1 MNITLKF
8 ICVLLSII
16 ILTKNEIGAQEIP
29 QDILNEIR
37 AQNIIR
43 SDSILILVKLLKKSN
58 IDSIETIAIHKKI
71 SRLTNSMGDPI
82 RPREDTLIFTLNRQ
96 NLTQSDSIFYVL
108 SKIVLDE
115 RYGLRH
121 RGMALRQIGKI
132 HSFVSDSFLV
142 SKIGRLKG
150 IGGLYHD
157 DSSGVDFEVDLSMR
171 LLVHR
176 YGDYSILHP
185 FIAYLSAEIPA
196 QKNDYY
202 NNIYR
207 TYVKL
212 LKSIMD
218 IGTLNAWLAFQLKQ
232 SEGNKTLNTNIV
244 NLQKALRDL

>member
-1 MNITLKF
+1 MIYKLLQILSFYILINIELYGQT
-8 ICVLLSII
+8 
-16 ILTKNEIGAQEIP
+16 IP
-29 QDILNEIR
+29 L
-37 AQNIIR
+37 
-43 SDSILILVKLLKKSN
+43 SDSISILNKLFANPDLDSLEIDLIIKKR
-58 IDSIETIAIHKKI
+58 DAMLD
-71 SRLTNSMGDPI
+71 RLGDGQI
-82 RPREDTLIFTLNRQ
+82 VRPREDTLIFNLNRQ

-115 RYGLRH
+115 RYELRH

-132 HSFVSDSFLV
+132 HSFISDSFLV
-142 SKIGRLKG
+142 SKIGRLVG

-176 YGDYSILHP
+176 YGDYSILNP
-185 FIAYLSAEIPA
+185 FIAYMSAEIPA

-232 SEGNKTLNTNIV
+232 SEANKTLNTNIV

>member
-1 MNITLKF
+1 MKF
-8 ICVLLSII
+8 FKFSPILL
-16 ILTKNEIGAQEIP
+16 LAF
-29 QDILNEIR
+29 L
-37 AQNIIR
+37 AQNTQSCAQI
-43 SDSILILVKLLKKSN
+43 STTDSLRILDKLLQDPN
-58 IDSIETIAIHKKI
+58 IDSLGIITIWRKQIA
-71 SRLTNSMGDPI
+71 LMDGDKFK
-82 RPREDTLIFTLNRQ
+82 PREDTLIFTLNRQ

-115 RYGLRH
+115 RYGLSY

-157 DSSGVDFEVDLSMR
+157 DSSGIDFEVDLSMR

-176 YGDYSILHP
+176 YGDYSILNP
-185 FIAYLSAEIPA
+185 FIAYMSTEIPA

-202 NNIYR
+202 IDIYWP
-207 TYVKL
+207 YVLL

>member
-1 MNITLKF
+1 M
-8 ICVLLSII
+8 
-16 ILTKNEIGAQEIP
+16 
-29 QDILNEIR
+29 
-37 AQNIIR
+37 
-43 SDSILILVKLLKKSN
+43 LIVLKKYLY
-58 IDSIETIAIHKKI
+58 IKKI
-71 SRLTNSMGDPI
+71 SRLTNSMGDLI
-82 RPREDTLIFTLNRQ
+82 KPREDTLIFTLNRH

-108 SKIVLDE
+108 SKIVLNE
-115 RYGLRH
+115 RYGLSY
-121 RGMALRQIGKI
+121 RGMALQQIGKI
-132 HSFVSDSFLV
+132 HSFISDSFLV

-157 DSSGVDFEVDLSMR
+157 DSAGVDFEVDLSMR

-176 YGDYSILHP
+176 YGDYSILNP
-185 FIAYLSAEIPA
+185 FIAFMSAEIPA

-202 NNIYR
+202 IDIYWP
-207 TYVKL
+207 YVLL

>member
-1 MNITLKF
+1 MKF
-8 ICVLLSII
+8 FKFLPILLLAFLAQNTQSCAQISMMDSVI
-16 ILTKNEIGAQEIP
+16 IL
-29 QDILNEIR
+29 D
-37 AQNIIR
+37 
-43 SDSILILVKLLKKSN
+43 KLLQDPN
-58 IDSIETIAIHKKI
+58 IDSLGIIIICRKRRA
-71 SRLTNSMGDPI
+71 LMDGDKFK
-82 RPREDTLIFTLNRQ
+82 PREDTLIFTLNRQ
-96 NLTQSDSIFYVL
+96 NITQSDSIFYVL

-115 RYGLRH
+115 RYGLSY
-121 RGMALRQIGKI
+121 RGMALQQIGKI

-142 SKIGRLKG
+142 FKIGRLVG

-176 YGDYSILHP
+176 YGDYSILNP
-185 FIAYLSAEIPA
+185 FIAYMSAEIPA

>member
-1 MNITLKF
+1 MKF
-8 ICVLLSII
+8 FNFLPILLVAFLVQNTQSCAQISTTDSLR
-16 ILTKNEIGAQEIP
+16 IL
-29 QDILNEIR
+29 D
-37 AQNIIR
+37 
-43 SDSILILVKLLKKSN
+43 KLLQDPN
-58 IDSIETIAIHKKI
+58 IDSLGIVIIWRKQIA
-71 SRLTNSMGDPI
+71 LMDGDKFK
-82 RPREDTLIFTLNRQ
+82 PREDTLIFNLNRQ

-115 RYGLRH
+115 RYELRH

-132 HSFVSDSFLV
+132 HSFISDSFLV
-142 SKIGRLKG
+142 SKIGRLVG

-176 YGDYSILHP
+176 YGDYSILNP
-185 FIAYLSAEIPA
+185 FIAYMSAEIPM

-202 NNIYR
+202 IDIYWPHIL
-207 TYVKL
+207 L

>member
-1 MNITLKF
+1 MIKLSILQIEGTNKILFFKLLF
-8 ICVLLSII
+8 ILLLNSTSINAQSSLADSLLILNNLLSKPNVDSVEFKTISNKRKS
-16 ILTKNEIGAQEIP
+16 ILTR
-29 QDILNEIR
+29 L
-37 AQNIIR
+37 
-43 SDSILILVKLLKKSN
+43 SDGNKVWLK
-58 IDSIETIAIHKKI
+58 
-71 SRLTNSMGDPI
+71 
-82 RPREDTLIFTLNRQ
+82 EDTLIFNLNRQ

-176 YGDYSILHP
+176 YGDYSILNP
-185 FIAYLSAEIPA
+185 FIAYISAEIPA

-207 TYVKL
+207 TYAKL

-232 SEGNKTLNTNIV
+232 SEGNKNLNTNIV